1 LSCSHLFVFP
11 SERNFAILR
20 CATLFLGC
28 VPLRTRPS
36 KKLAHKSS
44 EKLAHKSTTKK
55 FKRYKNKTKGEIMA
69 IRNVVQVGD
78 EVLRKRCFEV
88 ETFDESLHTL
98 LDDMKDTVK
107 KEQGAGLAAP
117 QVGVLRRVVVVD
129 VEEGY
134 FELINP
140 VILSQKGEQTGWEGC
155 LSVKGKSGGVSR
167 PMKVKIRFQDRNG
180 ETYLLQAKGFFAR
193 AICHEL
199 DHLDGVLY
207 IDKATHIEK
216 A

>member
-1 LSCSHLFVFP
+1 
-11 SERNFAILR
+11 
-20 CATLFLGC
+20 
-28 VPLRTRPS
+28 
-36 KKLAHKSS
+36 
-44 EKLAHKSTTKK
+44 
-55 FKRYKNKTKGEIMA
+55 MA

-78 EVLRKRCFEV
+78 DVLRQRCFEV
-88 ETFDESLHTL
+88 EHFDEQLAKL

-117 QVGVLRRVVVVD
+117 QVGILRRVVVVD

-134 FELINP
+134 FEFINP
-140 VILSQKGEQTGWEGC
+140 VIVGQKGEQTGWEGC
-155 LSVKGKSGGVSR
+155 LSVRGKNGIVSR
-167 PMKVKIRFQDRNG
+167 PMKVTLSYQDRTG
-180 ETYLLQAKGFFAR
+180 EKHVLKAKGFFAR

-199 DHLDGVLY
+199 DHLDGILY

>member
-1 LSCSHLFVFP
+1 
-11 SERNFAILR
+11 
-20 CATLFLGC
+20 
-28 VPLRTRPS
+28 
-36 KKLAHKSS
+36 
-44 EKLAHKSTTKK
+44 
-55 FKRYKNKTKGEIMA
+55 MA

-78 EVLRKRCFEV
+78 EVLRGKCFPV
-88 ETFDESLHTL
+88 ENFDNNLLTL

-134 FELINP
+134 FEFINP
-140 VILSQKGEQTGWEGC
+140 VIVLQKGEQTGWEGC
-155 LSVKGKSGGVSR
+155 LSVRGKSGIVSR
-167 PMKVKIRFQDRNG
+167 PMKVKLAYQDRYG
-180 ETYLLQAKGFFAR
+180 EKFLLQAKGFFAR

-216 A
+216 N

>member
-1 LSCSHLFVFP
+1 
-11 SERNFAILR
+11 
-20 CATLFLGC
+20 
-28 VPLRTRPS
+28 
-36 KKLAHKSS
+36 
-44 EKLAHKSTTKK
+44 
-55 FKRYKNKTKGEIMA
+55 MA

-78 EVLRKRCFEV
+78 EVLRQKCFPV
-88 ETFDESLHTL
+88 EAFDESLHAL
-98 LDDMKDTVK
+98 LDDMRDTVK
-107 KEQGAGLAAP
+107 QEQGAGLAAP

-134 FELINP
+134 FELVNP

-155 LSVKGKSGGVSR
+155 LSVRGKSGVVSR
-167 PMKVKIRFQDRNG
+167 PMKVKISFQDRNG
-180 ETYLLQAKGFFAR
+180 EKYILQAKGFFAR

-207 IDKATHIEK
+207 IDKATQIER

>member
-1 LSCSHLFVFP
+1 
-11 SERNFAILR
+11 
-20 CATLFLGC
+20 
-28 VPLRTRPS
+28 
-36 KKLAHKSS
+36 
-44 EKLAHKSTTKK
+44 
-55 FKRYKNKTKGEIMA
+55 MA
-69 IRNVVQVGD
+69 IRSVVQVGD
-78 EVLRKRCFEV
+78 DVLRQKCFPVTE
-88 ETFDESLHTL
+88 FDEKLWAL

-117 QVGVLRRVVVVD
+117 QVGVLRRLAVVD

-140 VILSQKGEQTGWEGC
+140 VILQAKGEQTGWEGC
-155 LSVKGKSGGVSR
+155 LSVRGKSGIVSR
-167 PMKVKIRFQDRNG
+167 PMKVTVSYQDRNG
-180 ETYLLQAKGFFAR
+180 DKYLLKAKGFFAR

-207 IDKATHIEK
+207 IDKASHIEK